1 MGILPKK
8 RIDSKL
14 RQQSSSRSQAARNLR
29 CSEVMEEPRI
39 IKATSSV
46 SMVIHHV
53 TENEWDHVFLIDEN
67 KLPVGRIHAV
77 DLLKMVDLKRVNR
90 DMVWAEAIPAT
101 QCVSQPPLS
110 VKENTPLLKAT
121 VLMLTHDLNQ
131 LAVVDFEGAI
141 VGTITPSIVARH
153 LPRYIL

>member
-1 MGILPKK
+1 MLLTEYRPFNVNK
-8 RIDSKL
+8 RL
-14 RQQSSSRSQAARNLR
+14 AEQA
-29 CSEVMEEPRI
+29 
-39 IKATSSV
+39 
-46 SMVIHHV
+46 
-53 TENEWDHVFLIDEN
+53 
-67 KLPVGRIHAV
+67 
-77 DLLKMVDLKRVNR
+77 
-90 DMVWAEAIPAT
+90 
-101 QCVSQPPLS
+101 